1 MKNGIF
7 KNVNLTPND
16 LVKVKLT
23 PEKDK
28 IDPKWPYFRLFLKI
42 QGLRSQKYC
51 FAFITF
57 LKSAFRII

>member
-28 IDPKWPYFRLFLKI
+28 IDPK
-42 QGLRSQKYC
+42 
-51 FAFITF
+51 
-57 LKSAFRII
+57 